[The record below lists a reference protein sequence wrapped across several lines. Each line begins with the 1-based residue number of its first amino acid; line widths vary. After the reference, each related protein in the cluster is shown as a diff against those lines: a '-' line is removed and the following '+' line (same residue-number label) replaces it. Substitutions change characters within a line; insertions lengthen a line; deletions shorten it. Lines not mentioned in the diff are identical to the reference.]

1 MSNDLMKKLEEKINE
16 AIDTIELSRME
27 ISELKD
33 QKEELENRYVDWEK
47 RLSALIDKFESLE
60 DGTNLENKEN
70 LEESPIEEIE
80 IENKESI
87 IDEGIDEIEQDLEE
101 EEVDKNSGDHS
112 EQLDL
117 NPENEDNPKDE
128 EDENDSQEFLKE
140 DISEENTADIDES
153 DESVF
158 GPNLDTYTESPES
171 SQHYA

>member
-70 LEESPIEEIE
+70 LEESPIE
-80 IENKESI
+80 
-87 IDEGIDEIEQDLEE
+87 
-101 EEVDKNSGDHS
+101 
-112 EQLDL
+112 
-117 NPENEDNPKDE
+117 
-128 EDENDSQEFLKE
+128 
-140 DISEENTADIDES
+140 
-153 DESVF
+153 
-158 GPNLDTYTESPES
+158 
-171 SQHYA
+171 